1 VNPDANEDH
10 EADPAA
16 EQRAAVT
23 SELGDELLA
32 HRTPQQKEIAGRIY
46 QQLRAGS
53 QVDDIKPLI
62 ADLSR
67 TATRDARDARA
78 TRRTESGGAR

>member
-1 VNPDANEDH
+1 VNLDANEDH

-78 TRRTESGGAR
+78 TRRTEPDGAR